1 MNNLTVVEKYSL
13 CALKEIKS
21 FNNVQFSIHLITSML
36 LEMMLDDNLEIIE
49 RDKKS
54 LFGSEYK
61 IILNAK
67 APNNSYN
74 RIVYN
79 YIKDMNKME
88 YDLFDII
95 MQIHHGSGF
104 SDKKYREIV
113 SALKEE
119 MVVKGLISLEEK
131 RGLFGKREKL
141 VINNEKFDLVVDEV
155 KAEFIDKDNSS
166 DKTLLLGSLLNSI
179 NFLKNIVNKYEKDDL
194 KNRINQIKDTDISK
208 KVKVAREVIAI
219 ITSASS

>member
-95 MQIHHGSGF
+95 MQIYHGCGF
-104 SDKKYREIV
+104 SDK
-113 SALKEE
+113 
-119 MVVKGLISLEEK
+119 
-131 RGLFGKREKL
+131 
-141 VINNEKFDLVVDEV
+141 
-155 KAEFIDKDNSS
+155 
-166 DKTLLLGSLLNSI
+166 
-179 NFLKNIVNKYEKDDL
+179 
-194 KNRINQIKDTDISK
+194 
-208 KVKVAREVIAI
+208 
-219 ITSASS
+219 

>member
-179 NFLKNIVNKYEKDDL
+179 NFLKNIVNKYEKYDL

>member
-155 KAEFIDKDNSS
+155 KAEFIDKDNYS

>member
-1 MNNLTVVEKYSL
+1 MV
-13 CALKEIKS
+13 
-21 FNNVQFSIHLITSML
+21 
-36 LEMMLDDNLEIIE
+36 
-49 RDKKS
+49 
-54 LFGSEYK
+54 
-61 IILNAK
+61 
-67 APNNSYN
+67 
-74 RIVYN
+74 
-79 YIKDMNKME
+79 
-88 YDLFDII
+88 DII

>member
-1 MNNLTVVEKYSL
+1 MNDLSIVEKYSI
-13 CALKEIKS
+13 CALKELKS
-21 FNNVQFSIHLITSML
+21 FNNMHFSINLITAML

-49 RDKKS
+49 REKRT

-67 APNNSYN
+67 APNKNYN
-74 RIVYN
+74 RILYN

-88 YDLFDII
+88 FDMYDVV
-95 MQIHHGSGF
+95 MKTYHGNGF
-104 SDKKYREIV
+104 SDKKYMEIV

-141 VINNEKFDLVVDEV
+141 VINDSKFDSVVEEV
-155 KAEFIDKDNSS
+155 REEFIMKDSFS
-166 DKTLLLGSLLNSI
+166 DEILLLASLLNSI
-179 NFLKNIVNKYEKDDL
+179 AFLKNIINKYEKDDL
-194 KNRINQIKDTDISK
+194 KNRLNQIKDSNISK
-208 KVKVAREVIAI
+208 KVKVASEVIAI
-219 ITSASS
+219 ITSAAS

>member
-21 FNNVQFSIHLITSML
+21 FNNIQFSIHLITSML

-54 LFGSEYK
+54 IFGSEYK

-155 KAEFIDKDNSS
+155 KAEFIDKDNFN

-179 NFLKNIVNKYEKDDL
+179 NFLNNIINKYEKDDL

>member
-74 RIVYN
+74 RIVYS

>member
-104 SDKKYREIV
+104 SDKKYKEIV

>member
-1 MNNLTVVEKYSL
+1 
-13 CALKEIKS
+13 
-21 FNNVQFSIHLITSML
+21 
-36 LEMMLDDNLEIIE
+36 
-49 RDKKS
+49 
-54 LFGSEYK
+54 
-61 IILNAK
+61 
-67 APNNSYN
+67 
-74 RIVYN
+74 
-79 YIKDMNKME
+79 
-88 YDLFDII
+88 
-95 MQIHHGSGF
+95 
-104 SDKKYREIV
+104 
-113 SALKEE
+113 